1 MDHDGRMV
9 QVALA
14 ASEVEIIAKQF
25 VAGLGRA
32 EDWDPE
38 EFDCVVSVI
47 PAFKFPI
54 FLAVLESKY
63 AVDQDPLTLVEAVRE
78 LQDHFLHDVLR
89 KGRLGKQMDYLP
101 LARYYIIILYIIY
114 YILYI
119 ILYIV
124 QGALGRGAAPPAQPL
139 LQHGRDE
146 AEGGDP
152 PGPPVQ
158 GGGRQGGLQGQ
169 AEATQVLPPRQPEEV
184 MIIIILITR

>member
-101 LARYYIIILYIIY
+101 LARYYIIILYII
-114 YILYI
+114 ILLYI
-119 ILYIV
+119 III
-124 QGALGRGAAPPAQPL
+124 
-139 LQHGRDE
+139 
-146 AEGGDP
+146 
-152 PGPPVQ
+152 
-158 GGGRQGGLQGQ
+158 GGGRARGAGPVP
-169 AEATQVLPPRQPEEV
+169 ARPLPPRQPLALRLRAAASAGLAGAHQRGEAVRAGVYE
-184 MIIIILITR
+184 IIIKCYSVNLLSQISIYI